1 MRTDQFHLEIVPIK
15 NILIHEEFDP
25 SRSDDLVKKFKKNNT
40 LIDPIIV
47 ASLGDNKYLQL
58 DGMNRMHCFKTLG
71 IKTILCQIVDYNN
84 QEVVKL
90 SSWVHLFQAKR
101 EEFSR
106 YVQKNKSLKI
116 QPAEPDDI
124 GPRYIKEKDF
134 GRLVTVIDKSD
145 GAFLISTGGSFIN
158 KIKRLNN
165 IVSFYQ
171 NNITREILPFDLTRR
186 NIRLFFCEN
195 PHLLN
200 FYENPK
206 TNLMVIFPNFTPQ
219 QVIEVVRAGG
229 LFPTGVTRHLVS
241 GRCLGINIP
250 LNYFN
255 NSRSLSVQNQQL
267 DIFLSKKKVRAY
279 EESIIN
285 FE

>member
-158 KIKRLNN
+158 KVKRLNN

-229 LFPTGVTRHLVS
+229 LFPTGVTRHLIS

-250 LNYFN
+250 LSYFD

>member
-1 MRTDQFHLEIVPIK
+1 MKTDRFHLEIIPIK
-15 NILIHEEFDP
+15 NILVHEEFDP
-25 SRSDDLVKKFKKNNT
+25 SRSEDLVKKFQKGNT

-134 GRLVTVIDKSD
+134 
-145 GAFLISTGGSFIN
+145 
-158 KIKRLNN
+158 
-165 IVSFYQ
+165 
-171 NNITREILPFDLTRR
+171 
-186 NIRLFFCEN
+186 
-195 PHLLN
+195 
-200 FYENPK
+200 
-206 TNLMVIFPNFTPQ
+206 
-219 QVIEVVRAGG
+219 
-229 LFPTGVTRHLVS
+229 
-241 GRCLGINIP
+241 
-250 LNYFN
+250 
-255 NSRSLSVQNQQL
+255 
-267 DIFLSKKKVRAY
+267 
-279 EESIIN
+279 
-285 FE
+285 

>member
-1 MRTDQFHLEIVPIK
+1 MKTDRFHLEIIPIK
-15 NILIHEEFDP
+15 NILVHEEFDP
-25 SRSDDLVKKFKKNNT
+25 SRSEDLVKKFQKGNT
-40 LIDPIIV
+40 LTDPIIV
-47 ASLGDNKYLQL
+47 APLGDEKYLQL

-84 QEVVKL
+84 QEIVKL
-90 SSWVHLFQAKR
+90 SSWVHLFQAKK

-106 YVQKNKSLKI
+106 YIQNNKNLKL
-116 QPAEPDDI
+116 QPAEVEEI

-134 GRLVTVIDKSD
+134 GRLVTVIDKKK
-145 GAFLISTGGSFIN
+145 GAFLISTGGNFVE
-158 KIKRLNN
+158 KIKRLSS

-171 NNITREILPFDLTRR
+171 DNITREILPFDLTRR

-195 PHLLN
+195 PHLN

-229 LFPTGVTRHLVS
+229 LFPAGVTRHLIN

-250 LNYFN
+250 LSFFDNLK
-255 NSRSLSVQNQQL
+255 SVSVQNQQF
-267 DIFLSKKKVRAY
+267 DNFLSKKKARLY
-279 EESIIN
+279 EEPTIH

>member
-58 DGMNRMHCFKTLG
+58 DGMNRMHWFKTLG

-158 KIKRLNN
+158 KVKRLNN

-206 TNLMVIFPNFTPQ
+206 TNLMVIFPNFRQGRRSFSDRSDPSSDK
-219 QVIEVVRAGG
+219 R
-229 LFPTGVTRHLVS
+229 PMS
-241 GRCLGINIP
+241 GHKYPVKL
-250 LNYFN
+250 L
-255 NSRSLSVQNQQL
+255 
-267 DIFLSKKKVRAY
+267 
-279 EESIIN
+279 
-285 FE
+285 